1 MTSSPPSEA
10 PHYRT
15 EALTPESPVPV
26 HIPEPQNIPVLQNQ
40 NDIAFNQMSTH
51 MEAPN
56 RSQVSATVGIN
67 GLPQDVS
74 KMTPRATE
82 SAEPLTDNTDQETR
96 DYLEI
101 GSNLNGSGEHPENLE
116 NGTPEPPKIATSKNH
131 LTTIARPFMPIG
143 AAEPLSTNT
152 QLNFTYLA
160 QPQSYKPSSNILQD
174 DSNSTERS
182 YVVPVSQDSDAGVAE
197 VIGDSDIHGRTSD
210 SDVNGDGVNYQ
221 ALLDNIS
228 SSAST
233 APPAEN
239 HSSITTA
246 PSSIFN
252 APSPG
257 SAQTPIA
264 TLPIPAGLPPRP
276 PPQEKPAIHPNYTPG
291 EDIRSYHKPPPQNSN
306 APTSYNAQ
314 PSSTYRP
321 PQGYPHSNGVAP
333 NGLPPPPLATF
344 QQSLSKPNQPQRS
357 PQTSQYRQRD
367 NYGKNGG
374 KPATSTKEA
383 EDEHPRKPEIERQ
396 YEEFLHDEEIYVSEG
411 TWDRFPQGSRL
422 FVGNLYTEK
431 VTKRDLFYVFYKYG
445 RIAQISMKS
454 AYGFVQYHDA
464 DACFHALQSE
474 QAIEIKG
481 RKIHLEI
488 SKPQKNTRNAVATAA
503 GDSLRAGHN
512 RRSRSPDYGRGGPV
526 RGLGLGSGSGGDRYD
541 RSGILNPFERRMRD
555 DYRPLRSPSPRGFR
569 GRDDYRGGRDR
580 SPDRYFRGRSRSPY
594 DRGGRFRSRSP
605 RARELDD
612 EADLPIPRRNPGDV
626 PDVQLVLVDEVD
638 RTFVAY
644 IQQSFR
650 DRGLRCDLLQLPRVS
665 LAAVVKRQMV
675 EGVQA
680 VVKIFR
686 KSQNTGKIPLQ
697 VFNRSLGV
705 NNIQF
710 DEYEDLQAN
719 VAAELVVRAKSTHLA
734 PVPAPTQYPSGP
746 TYGAPQYL
754 HQGQPVHPQQA
765 PLGSAQANLANL
777 ITSLDGSSLQQLL
790 GAMAQNPQTPT
801 NPQPNPPPLQP
812 GQSQGLASL
821 LSNIA
826 PQQPPQQGYQYPA
839 GPPQQQNAFSGP
851 LSNPTFTNNPALS
864 SLLHTPHGRPSSQR
878 TQAQH
883 QQSGQQQSVQDIM
896 AQLAKYQQ

>member
-1 MTSSPPSEA
+1 MTSSLPSEA

-15 EALTPESPVPV
+15 EALTPESPLPV
-26 HIPEPQNIPVLQNQ
+26 HFPEPQNIPVLQNQ

-51 MEAPN
+51 IEAPN
-56 RSQVSATVGIN
+56 RSQVSARLGVN
-67 GLPQDVS
+67 DLPHDIS
-74 KMTPRATE
+74 RMTPRVTE
-82 SAEPLTDNTDQETR
+82 FVEPNTDKTDQETR

-101 GSNLNGSGEHPENLE
+101 GNKINANSEHSVKIE
-116 NGTPEPPKIATSKNH
+116 NGISEPHEINTPNNRLTSIAQTSMS
-131 LTTIARPFMPIG
+131 TG
-143 AAEPLSTNT
+143 ASEPLYTNT
-152 QLNFTYLA
+152 QLNLTHLA
-160 QPQSYKPSSNILQD
+160 PPQSYEPSPNSLQD
-174 DSNSTERS
+174 EFNSSERS
-182 YVVPVSQDSDAGVAE
+182 YVVPVSQAPDAGVAK
-197 VIGDSDIHGRTSD
+197 VIGDSDIHGRISD

-221 ALLDNIS
+221 ALLDKIS

-233 APPAEN
+233 ASPAEN
-239 HSSITTA
+239 LSSFTTA
-246 PSSIFN
+246 PSSISN
-252 APSPG
+252 APSPS

-291 EDIRSYHKPPPQNSN
+291 EDIRSYHNPPPQTSN
-306 APTSYNAQ
+306 APASYNAQ
-314 PSSTYRP
+314 PSSSYRP

-333 NGLPPPPLATF
+333 NGLPPPPLASF
-344 QQSLSKPNQPQRS
+344 QQSLSKTNQPQRS

-374 KPATSTKEA
+374 KPATSMNGA
-383 EDEHPRKPEIERQ
+383 GDEHSRRPEIERQ

-431 VTKRDLFYVFYKYG
+431 VTKWDLFYVFYKYG

-503 GDSLRAGHN
+503 GDSLRAGYN

-526 RGLGLGSGSGGDRYD
+526 RGLGSEPGTGGDRHD
-541 RSGILNPFERRMRD
+541 RGTVFTPFERRVRD
-555 DYRPLRSPSPRGFR
+555 DYRPMRSPSPRGFY
-569 GRDDYRGGRDR
+569 GRDEYRGGRDR
-580 SPDRYFRGRSRSPY
+580 SPDRYFRGRSRSPH
-594 DRGGRFRSRSP
+594 DRGGRYRSRSP
-605 RARELDD
+605 RARDLDD
-612 EADLPIPRRNPGDV
+612 EADLPIPRRNTGDV
-626 PDVQLVLVDEVD
+626 PDVQLILVDEVD

-650 DRGLRCDLLQLPRVS
+650 DRGLRCDVLQLPRVS
-665 LAAVVKRQMV
+665 LAAVVKRQLV

-719 VAAELVVRAKSTHLA
+719 VAAELVVRARSTHLA
-734 PVPAPTQYPSGP
+734 PAPAPTLYPNGVA
-746 TYGAPQYL
+746 YGAAPYR
-754 HQGQPVHPQQA
+754 HQAQPMHPQQA
-765 PLGSAQANLANL
+765 QQGSAQANLANL
-777 ITSLDGSSLQQLL
+777 ITSLDGPSLQQLL

-801 NPQPNPPPLQP
+801 NPQPNPPPLQS

-826 PQQPPQQGYQYPA
+826 PQLPPQHGYQYPA
-839 GPPQQQNAFSGP
+839 GPQQQQNAYSSP
-851 LSNPTFTNNPALS
+851 VSNPTFANNPALS
-864 SLLHTPHGRPSSQR
+864 SLLQSPHSRSSSQG